1 MERKLVISEDVL
13 QRFWDVNRIGNLFL
27 KTINNQSIHIRNYGL
42 WNRLQ
47 GPDYSSV
54 QLEIDGLLFVGNVEF
69 HWFTSDWEK
78 HRHSADEKYNNVILH
93 VVWTHDQE
101 IATLNGNSIPTL
113 QLSDYFNEKD
123 LRKMQQLVSSILHP
137 KVNEKGLKCDG
148 NSIKND
154 ELRWNSLV
162 EKQFRQ
168 VVVNRIQSKILE
180 IEQLAILN
188 RNDWETLAFVYIGK
202 YWVDNQNRMAVEQLL
217 QAIPIT
223 FVKRSPLKELL
234 AYVWVLGGFE
244 RKGSELIISDQFE
257 EHMRFLK
264 NKFQIESLNISWYY
278 GKIRPQ
284 GWVQNRLI
292 QYFVWLHGLDGQ
304 ISDVLTDESWC
315 TKQRFMLDSPYFSY
329 LGSKLGLNEQQ
340 ASKVIANA
348 IMPLQLAYSM
358 HRESGKIN
366 LENYLLY
373 LKKLTPE
380 DNRLVRSYSSFF
392 GNSPS
397 AFHSQALIHQVNEF
411 CRPGRCSK
419 CEIGN
424 AICT

>member
-1 MERKLVISEDVL
+1 MERKLVISEDVF
-13 QRFWDVNRIGNLFL
+13 QRFWDVNKLGNLSL
-27 KTINNQSIHIRNYGL
+27 KTTKGQSISIRNYGL

-47 GPDYSSV
+47 GPDYSGV
-54 QLEIDGLLFVGNVEF
+54 QLEIDGLFFAGNVEF
-69 HWFTSDWEK
+69 HWCSSDWEK
-78 HRHSADEKYNNVILH
+78 HGHASDEKYNNVVLH
-93 VVWTHDQE
+93 VVWTHDLE
-101 IATLNGNSIPTL
+101 IATFNGNTIPTL
-113 QLSDYFNEKD
+113 QLSDYFHEKD

-154 ELRWNSLV
+154 ELLWNALV

-180 IEQLAILN
+180 IEQLALLN

-202 YWVDNQNRMAVEQLL
+202 YWVDNQNRLAVERLL
-217 QAIPIT
+217 QAVPIT

-244 RKGSELIISDQFE
+244 RKGSELIVSDQFDE
-257 EHMRFLK
+257 QMRFLR

-315 TKQRFMLDSPYFSY
+315 TKDRFMLDSPYFSY

-348 IMPLQLAYSM
+348 IIPLQLAYST

-419 CEIGN
+419 CEIGM